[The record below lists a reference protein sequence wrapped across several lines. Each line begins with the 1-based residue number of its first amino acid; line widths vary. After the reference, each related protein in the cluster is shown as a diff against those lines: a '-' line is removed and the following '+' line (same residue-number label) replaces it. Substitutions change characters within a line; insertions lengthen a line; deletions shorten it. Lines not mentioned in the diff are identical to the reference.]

1 MCFISTSPR
10 FNYDINIYFHLSQM
24 QFAGP
29 EEIDDGSKTP
39 RVAIKI
45 KLVVLENLFFK
56 TLLPPT
62 LKMGSDQGQ
71 NVSHVQ
77 IELVRCKRSL

>member
-1 MCFISTSPR
+1 MCFISTSK
-10 FNYDINIYFHLSQM
+10 YDINIYFHLSQM

-45 KLVVLENLFFK
+45 KLVVLEFF
-56 TLLPPT
+56 L
-62 LKMGSDQGQ
+62 
-71 NVSHVQ
+71 
-77 IELVRCKRSL
+77 

>member
-1 MCFISTSPR
+1 MKIWLQQDLNSMCFISTSPR
-10 FNYDINIYFHLSQM
+10 FNYDVNIYFHLSQM

-45 KLVVLENLFFK
+45 KLVILENIFSTK
-56 TLLPPT
+56 
-62 LKMGSDQGQ
+62 
-71 NVSHVQ
+71 
-77 IELVRCKRSL
+77 